1 MSQDQTAKPHGPEV
15 IMQML
20 QGAQVTGIVTAGI
33 TLDVFSQLAPAALSA
48 ENLATRIHCPPRST
62 RILLDSLAALGLL
75 TKAGALYAL
84 APVASQFLVQGKPTY
99 IGGLTSIFS
108 STNLWTGYQHFA
120 DAVKNDGTILPQHAE
135 TPRNPFWEEF
145 AKGSAAMAGPAS
157 QVLDGLVSS
166 FIASR
171 PRVRV
176 LDIAAGSGIYGYTL
190 AKHPNVE
197 LTSLDWPNVIAETKQ
212 WGVRLGVDA
221 ARTRYIEGNLF
232 EVDYQ
237 GPYDLVL
244 LSHVY
249 HHFDRP
255 TCLALTQKVAK
266 ALAPGGRVAVQ
277 DMITDDALSNAGA
290 VLFAAVMLVWTRK
303 GETYSE
309 QDYKQWLT
317 DSGLA
322 WGGAH
327 PSAGMPSTWVFAD
340 KRA

>member
-1 MSQDQTAKPHGPEV
+1 MSQDEKAPQGPES

-20 QGAQVTGIVTAGI
+20 QGLQVSGILSAGI
-33 TLDVFSQLAPAALSA
+33 ALDVFSQLAPAALSA

-62 RILLDSLAALGLL
+62 RILLDSLAALGLV
-75 TKAGALYAL
+75 TKSGPLYGL
-84 APVASQFLVQGKPTY
+84 APVADQFLVQGKPTY

-108 STNLWTGYQHFA
+108 STILWTGFQRFA
-120 DAVKNDGTILPQHAE
+120 DAVKNDGTILPEHAE
-135 TPRNPFWEEF
+135 TPRNAFWEEF
-145 AKGSAAMAGPAS
+145 AKGSAAMAGPAA
-157 QVLDGLVSS
+157 QVLDTLVSG
-166 FIASR
+166 FITSR
-171 PRVRV
+171 PKVRV

-190 AKHPNVE
+190 VRHPNVE

-212 WGVRLGVDA
+212 WGARLGVDP

-232 EVDYQ
+232 DVEYG

-249 HHFDRP
+249 HHFDRA
-255 TCLALTQKVAK
+255 TCLGLTQKVAK

-277 DMITDDALSNAGA
+277 DMIVDDELSNAGA
-290 VLFAAVMLVWTRK
+290 VLFAAVMLAWTRK

-309 QDYKQWLT
+309 RDYKQWLT
-317 DSGLA
+317 DAGLV

-327 PSAGMPSTWVFAD
+327 LSAGMPSSWVFAD
-340 KRA
+340 KRR